1 MSTDRDA
8 RKRKLLRNVDLSDY
22 IPAPEPEQKPES
34 DDSTKEVVQMI
45 PISEIEDM
53 PKNDYFYPY
62 DDAVIDQIVEEI
74 KTNGFQVPIHVVKLE
89 NGKYQCI
96 SGHQRKR
103 AMAKMG
109 EKEIPCLVKEGL
121 TELQIHNLWH
131 AENTLHRDPP
141 APLYKARILQSFADD
156 FVKYG
161 LKGSKREYVAKHGM
175 VSPTQSDNLL
185 LILRFP
191 EDIQERCADSAFP
204 YSALVNARKFND
216 EQMSLLSTSLKR
228 FEAKHPHRIIT
239 NAELR
244 KMIDQI
250 ISDTSE
256 SAYDDDS
263 NLDKYDPVQ
272 NNELTELEKK
282 RKQSYESY
290 YHDNFLRSSSDVVLN
305 DTELQSATDSVYRLL
320 NQGYFV
326 AQNRMSIEKSLYG
339 LEEAVSMLKKYLKQ

>member
-1 MSTDRDA
+1 MSTDKDA

-22 IPAPEPEQKPES
+22 ISTPELETEAEE
-34 DDSTKEVVQMI
+34 TAGEAVQMI
-45 PISEIEDM
+45 PIADIVDM

-62 DDAVIDQIVEEI
+62 DDAVIDQIIDEI
-74 KTNGFQVPIHVVKLE
+74 KTNGFQVPIHVVKTE

-109 EKEIPCLVKEGL
+109 EKETPCLVKEGL

-161 LKGSKREYVAKHGM
+161 IKGSKREYVAKHGM
-175 VSPTQSDNLL
+175 VSPTQADNLL

-204 YSALVNARKFND
+204 YSALVNARKFNE

-228 FEAKHPHRIIT
+228 FEAKHPHRIVT

-244 KMIDQI
+244 KMIEQI

-256 SAYDDDS
+256 SPYDDDS
-263 NLDKYDPVQ
+263 RIDKYDPVQ
-272 NNELTELEKK
+272 NSELTELEKK
-282 RKQSYESY
+282 RKQSYEAY
-290 YHDNFLRSSSDVVLN
+290 YHDNFIRSSSDVVLN
-305 DTELQSATDSVYRLL
+305 DADLQTATDSVYRLL
-320 NQGYFV
+320 NQGFFV
-326 AQNRMSIEKSLYG
+326 AQNRMNIEKSLYG
-339 LEEAVSMLKKYLKQ
+339 LEEAVSMLKKYLKT